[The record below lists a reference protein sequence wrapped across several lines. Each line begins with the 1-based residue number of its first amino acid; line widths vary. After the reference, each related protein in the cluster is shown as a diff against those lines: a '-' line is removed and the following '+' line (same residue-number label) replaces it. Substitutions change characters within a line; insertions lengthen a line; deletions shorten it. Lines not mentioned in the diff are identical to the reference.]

1 MSKSIIGDELWAEM
15 TEAQKAE
22 AVQQGRATLR
32 QMIQAFLD
40 GPESLRKV
48 SRNFLS
54 QLSSS
59 FAELPIQ
66 SDSDEPPYGEKHE
79 EELTSGPNQSQPT
92 EKRVRRTR
100 SNKQRFG
107 LPEGFEP
114 RLQRYG
120 RSALLESQS
129 KSSKRGRGA

>member
-22 AVQQGRATLR
+22 AVRQGLATLR
-32 QMIQAFLD
+32 QMIQGFLD
-40 GPESLRKV
+40 GPEGLRKV
-48 SRNFLS
+48 CTMFLARIS
-54 QLSSS
+54 FS
-59 FAELPIQ
+59 FADFPIQ
-66 SDSDEPPYGEKHE
+66 SDADERPSEKHE
-79 EELTSGPNQSQPT
+79 EGLTSGPNQSQST
-92 EKRVRRTR
+92 EKSALRTR
-100 SNKQRFG
+100 SNKRRFG

-129 KSSKRGRGA
+129 KSSKRKRGA